1 MQWCL
6 LTMVFWFEFWRQC
19 LMALLSIFVCY
30 IFQWELVFLKK
41 FITRFN
47 CYSKLQYFNLI
58 VLWFQWGNN
67 CSALVCSNLSLLHVI
82 QRHVLC
88 WSGARR
94 GPEEN
99 TEGVW
104 RIHSDH
110 LSEPGQQR
118 AGVLWK
124 VRGNSNRWREV
135 DSFDVKSDDL
145 KLFVICYLS
154 SECSIYR

>member
-1 MQWCL
+1 MMFTHDGLLIWILKTMPYGFAEHICL
-6 LTMVFWFEFWRQC
+6 LHLSMRTCFSWKVHHKIQ
-19 LMALLSIFVCY
+19 LLLNV
-30 IFQWELVFLKK
+30 
-41 FITRFN
+41 
-47 CYSKLQYFNLI
+47 QYFNLI

-99 TEGVW
+99 IEGMW